1 MYLKKPQTIVAVVVA
16 LMAQLIFCVVWMTAY
31 DGVQDRVSH
40 LKIAIVNEDG
50 EFGKSIENQLQS
62 NLLFEIISSTKEQ
75 AMVDLLGRDVHLVLT
90 IPTNF
95 GQSLT
100 TPGKQAEL
108 SYLINESNPQLTKS
122 VMQTLVTKVT
132 YELNHKASLQGTQIA
147 LQQLKLPAQEASET
161 AQNLLNKVKSNE
173 QLLNPVRGMHNQM
186 VPMMLVLASYVGA
199 MLMAM
204 NLHQATE
211 SIGTVISKWRHV
223 AIRSLI
229 TVFAAFLISIVGSS
243 VIALLGG
250 QMGSGFGT
258 FWLFHCLTLL
268 AFMFFA
274 QTFLTLL
281 GMAGMFVNM
290 AMLSL
295 QLVTSG
301 TIVPKQML
309 SDFYQSLGQFLPAT
323 YAVEGIMNVQFGGI
337 QTGKDVWILFA
348 TILSSILLT
357 VLVTM
362 FKKQEKQVNGIETK
376 KQLDFLPTNAH

>member
-1 MYLKKPQTIVAVVVA
+1 M
-16 LMAQLIFCVVWMTAY
+16 
-31 DGVQDRVSH
+31 
-40 LKIAIVNEDG
+40 AIVNEDG

-62 NLLFEIISSTKEQ
+62 NLPFEIIASTKEQ
-75 AMVDLLGRDVHLVLT
+75 AMDDQLGRDVHLVLT
-90 IPTNF
+90 IPPNF

-132 YELNHKASLQGTQIA
+132 AELNHKAFLQGTQIA

-161 AQNLLNKVKSNE
+161 AQNLLKKVKSNE

-186 VPMMLVLASYVGA
+186 VPMMLVLASFVGA

-211 SIGTVISKWRHV
+211 SIGSVLSKWQHV

-229 TVFAAFLISIVGSS
+229 TVSAAILISIVGSS

-250 QMGSGFGT
+250 QMASGFGT

-268 AFMFFA
+268 TFMFFA
-274 QTFLTLL
+274 QTFLTVF
-281 GMAGMFVNM
+281 GKAGMFVNM

-323 YAVEGIMNVQFGGI
+323 YAVKGIMNVQFGGLH
-337 QTGKDVWILFA
+337 TGKDVWILFA
-348 TILSSILLT
+348 TIVSSLMLT
-357 VLVTM
+357 VVVT
-362 FKKQEKQVNGIETK
+362 FLKKQEKQNK
-376 KQLDFLPTNAH
+376 AFRQQKQSDFLRTNTR